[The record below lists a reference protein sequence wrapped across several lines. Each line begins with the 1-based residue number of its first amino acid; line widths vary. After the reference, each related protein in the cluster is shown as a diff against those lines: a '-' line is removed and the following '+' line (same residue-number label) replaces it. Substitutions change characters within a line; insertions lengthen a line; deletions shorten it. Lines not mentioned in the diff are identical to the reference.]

1 MIQQLSRHAGHTGT
15 FHFAPCF
22 HTGTDPVNKRKLDK
36 LPDII
41 VLIGSLTS
49 NKISGWTAAL
59 LAHKGLSV

>member
-1 MIQQLSRHAGHTGT
+1 MIQQLSRYAGYAGISR
-15 FHFAPCF
+15 FAPCF
-22 HTGTDPVNKRKLDK
+22 YTRADSVDKWKLNK